1 MTIKQDILGFL
12 RQRRRELKMPIY
24 ALSERANTS
33 VSTIK
38 RVLGGDASV
47 SYSTLCRIAQ
57 AMGASFEINARSPR
71 NVIKQEAN
79 RMARMVAKMVQG
91 TSAMEAQ
98 GVDKE
103 TLDRIEQTAEA
114 ELTTHLGSMLWAK

>member
-1 MTIKQDILGFL
+1 MTIKQDILDFL
-12 RQRRRELKMPIY
+12 RQRRRELRMPIY

-33 VSTIK
+33 VSTVK
-38 RVLGGDASV
+38 SVLGGNASV

-57 AMGASFEINARSPR
+57 AMGASFEVNARSS
-71 NVIKQEAN
+71 NSVIKEEAK
-79 RMARMVAKMVQG
+79 RKARILAKMVQG

-98 GVDKE
+98 AVDKE
-103 TLDRIEQTAEA
+103 TLDRIAQTAEA